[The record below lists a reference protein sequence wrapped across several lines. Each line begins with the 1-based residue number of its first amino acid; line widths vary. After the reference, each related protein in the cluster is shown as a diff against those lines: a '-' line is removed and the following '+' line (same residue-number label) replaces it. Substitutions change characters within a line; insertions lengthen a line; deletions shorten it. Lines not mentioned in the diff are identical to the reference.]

1 MTSNSVTSDND
12 HIDFIART
20 LDSCETND
28 RNTRVKHCIALYDY
42 LLKELDFV
50 KKHRRFKK
58 IAIDKAY
65 YLMSRVGDVPEMIQ
79 SIENFLRAIGAL
91 HKVEDEHHESQQA
104 HREHLERSLLMKKL
118 FEKEKLVF
126 TPDIMYIYYNSEVQT
141 VNVNRYKKMMLFINA
156 YKDIDGETNYL

>member
-1 MTSNSVTSDND
+1 MTTDVTSDKEQ
-12 HIDFIART
+12 IDFIART
-20 LDSCETND
+20 LDSCDTND

-65 YLMSRVGDVPEMIQ
+65 YLMARVDDVPEMIQ
-79 SIENFLRAIGAL
+79 SIYNFLRAIGAL
-91 HKVEDEHHESQQA
+91 HKVEDEHHESQQS
-104 HREHLERSLLMKKL
+104 HREHLASSLLMKKL
-118 FEKEKLVF
+118 FEKEKLIF

>member
-1 MTSNSVTSDND
+1 MTSNSVTSDKE

-28 RNTRVKHCIALYDY
+28 RNTSVKHCIALYDY

-65 YLMSRVGDVPEMIQ
+65 YLMARVDDVPEMIQ

-91 HKVEDEHHESQQA
+91 HKVKDEHHESQQA
-104 HREHLERSLLMKKL
+104 HREHLARSLLMKKL